1 LRLSQLFGRTLR
13 QVPADAELVSHQLL
27 LRANFIRALGSG
39 LYTYMHLGWRV
50 ALKIQDIFRQEMDAI
65 GCQEM
70 CMPVLQPAALW
81 QNTGRW
87 DSVGPALV
95 KLKDRRGQ
103 DYALAMTHEEVV
115 VELARREIESYRQ
128 LPKLLYHIQTKMRD
142 EIRPRGGLIRVREFI
157 MKDAY
162 SLDVGAAG
170 LDKSYDAIYH
180 AYERIFDRCD
190 LQTIPIEADTGMMGG
205 AVSHEFVLPHPQ
217 GEDRFIGCVQC
228 DYAAN
233 VERAQFVKES
243 REGDLAERVKVATPD
258 CTTIADVAA
267 YVGVPTDETL
277 KAVFYIHDRYT
288 AEGIKSQFLFVL
300 IRGDL
305 EVSETK
311 LLNAIGGGEL
321 RPAEDED
328 ILAVGG
334 VPGYASPIGLDVRDT
349 LEGEGVLVVADDSI
363 QTRSASVSGANEA
376 GYHFTGV
383 NYPRDFEVTLIT
395 DIAQAD
401 TGHTC
406 PRCGGALQAQS
417 AIELG
422 HTFKL
427 GTWYSEAVEAT
438 YLDVNGESRPI
449 VMGSYGIGVG
459 RLMAAIVEVH
469 HDDLGIVW
477 PLSVAPYQI
486 HLIALGPDATVM
498 DEADALYRRLSDA
511 GYEVLYDDR
520 DERAGVKFTDADLIG
535 APLRL
540 TVSERSLDT
549 GGVEIKERHKDERTV
564 VLMEELADWLADWLA
579 GG

>member
-1 LRLSQLFGRTLR
+1 MRLSHLFGRTLR
-13 QVPADAELVSHQLL
+13 QTPADAELISHRLL
-27 LRANFIRALGSG
+27 LRANFIRALGAG
-39 LYTYMHLGWRV
+39 LYSYMHLGWRV
-50 ALKIQDIFRQEMDAI
+50 ALKIQDIFRREMAVID
-65 GCQEM
+65 CQEIH
-70 CMPVLQPAALW
+70 MPVMHPASLW

-87 DSVGPALV
+87 HSVGPALV

-115 VELARREIESYRQ
+115 TELTRREIDSYRQ
-128 LPKLLYHIQTKMRD
+128 LPKLIYHIQTKLRD

-162 SLDVGAAG
+162 SLDTDVAG
-170 LDKSYDAIYH
+170 LDKSYDAFFS
-180 AYERIFDRCD
+180 AYERIFDACD
-190 LQTIPIEADTGMMGG
+190 LSTIAIEADSGMMGG
-205 AVSHEFVLPHPQ
+205 ALSHEFVLPHPH
-217 GEDRFIGCVQC
+217 GEDRLIACTAC

-233 VERAQFVKES
+233 VERAQMLKDIQLTEPT
-243 REGDLAERVKVATPD
+243 ERVKVATPG

-288 AEGIKSQFLFVL
+288 KEGQQGQFLFVL

-305 EVSETK
+305 EVNETK

-321 RPAEDED
+321 RAAEDDE
-328 ILAVGG
+328 ILAIGG
-334 VPGYASPIGLDVRDT
+334 VPGYASPIGLKVRNSLD
-349 LEGEGVLVVADDSI
+349 GEGLLVVADDSVE
-363 QTRSASVSGANEA
+363 TRSSFVSGANDD
-376 GYHFTGV
+376 GFHFTGV
-383 NYPRDFEVTLIT
+383 NYPRDFAVTLIT

-406 PRCGGALQAQS
+406 PRCGGVLEAQS

-427 GTWYSEAVEAT
+427 GTWYSEAVGAT
-438 YLDVNGESRPI
+438 YLDENGDSHPV

-459 RLMAAIVEVH
+459 RLMAAIVEAH
-469 HDDLGIVW
+469 HDEHGIIW
-477 PLSVAPYQI
+477 PKSVAPYQI
-486 HLIALGPDATVM
+486 HLVALGPNPAVM
-498 DEADALYRRLSDA
+498 KEAEALYQRLRSA

-520 DERAGVKFTDADLIG
+520 DERAGVKFADADLIG

-540 TVSERSLDT
+540 TMSKRSLEA
-549 GGVEIKERHKDERTV
+549 GGVEAKERHLDERKVIQLET
-564 VLMEELADWLADWLA
+564 LLDWLVAWWAD
-579 GG
+579 

>member
-1 LRLSQLFGRTLR
+1 MRLSQLFGRTLR
-13 QVPADAELVSHQLL
+13 QVPADAEMTSHQLL
-27 LRANFIRALGSG
+27 LRANFVRALGAG

-50 ALKIQDIFRQEMDAI
+50 ARKIQGIFRQEMDAI
-65 GCQEM
+65 ECQEM
-70 CMPVLQPAALW
+70 HMPVMHPAALW

-115 VELARREIESYRQ
+115 VELARREIDSYRQ
-128 LPKLLYHIQTKMRD
+128 LPKLLYHIQTKLRD

-162 SLDVGAAG
+162 SLDIDAPG
-170 LDKSYDAIYH
+170 LDKSYSAFYQ

-190 LQTIPIEADTGMMGG
+190 VSTIPIEADTGMMGG
-205 AVSHEFVLPHPQ
+205 AASHEFVLPHPQ
-217 GEDRFIGCVQC
+217 GEDRFIGCSQC

-233 VERAQFVKES
+233 VERAEFVKDS
-243 REGDLAERVKVATPD
+243 REGDPAELVKVATPD
-258 CTTIADVAA
+258 CKTIAEVAA
-267 YVGVPTDETL
+267 FLGVPTDETL
-277 KAVFYIHDRYT
+277 KAVFYVHDRYT
-288 AEGIKSQFLFVL
+288 ADGVQSQFLFVL

-305 EVSETK
+305 EVNETK

-321 RPAEDED
+321 RPADDED

-334 VPGYASPIGLDVRDT
+334 VPGYASPIGLRVREA
-349 LEGEGVLVVADDSI
+349 LEGDGVLVVADDSI
-363 QTRSASVSGANEA
+363 HTRSAFVSGANDA

-383 NYPRDFEVTLIT
+383 NYPRDFEVTLVVN
-395 DIAQAD
+395 IAQAG

-406 PRCGGALQAQS
+406 PHCGGALQAQS

-427 GTWYSEAVEAT
+427 GTWYSEAVGAT
-438 YLDVNGESRPI
+438 YLDAEGDSHPI

-459 RLMAAIVEVH
+459 RLMAAIAETH
-469 HDDLGIVW
+469 HDELGLIW
-477 PLSVAPYQI
+477 PRSVAPYQI
-486 HLIALGPDATVM
+486 HLVALGPNEEVM
-498 DEADALYRRLSDA
+498 NEAEALYQRLSAA

-520 DERAGVKFTDADLIG
+520 DERAGVKFADADLIG

-540 TVSERSLDT
+540 TVSRRSLAS
-549 GGVEIKERHKDERTV
+549 GGVEVKERHEQERSV
-564 VLMEELADWLADWLA
+564 VSMEQLTDWLRDWLAD
-579 GG
+579 

>member
-13 QVPADAELVSHQLL
+13 QVPADAELISHQLL
-27 LRANFIRALGSG
+27 LRANFIRALGAG
-39 LYTYMHLGWRV
+39 LYAYMHLGWRV

-70 CMPVLQPAALW
+70 HMPVVHPAALW

-115 VELARREIESYRQ
+115 VELARREIDSYRQ
-128 LPKLLYHIQTKMRD
+128 LPKLVYHIQTKLRD

-162 SLDVGAAG
+162 SLDVDAAG
-170 LDKSYDAIYH
+170 LDKSYDFFYH
-180 AYERIFDRCD
+180 AYERIFERCD
-190 LQTIPIEADTGMMGG
+190 VSTTPIEAEPGMMGG
-205 AVSHEFVLPHPQ
+205 AISHEFVLPHPQ
-217 GEDRFIGCVQC
+217 GEDRLIGCTQC

-233 VERAQFVKES
+233 VERAELVKDS
-243 REGDLAERVKVATPD
+243 RVGALAERVKVATPG

-288 AEGIKSQFLFVL
+288 AGGIQSQFLFVL
-300 IRGDL
+300 LRGDL
-305 EVSETK
+305 EVNETK

-321 RPAEDED
+321 RPAGDED
-328 ILAVGG
+328 ILAIGG
-334 VPGYASPIGLDVRDT
+334 VPGYASPIGLKVRDT
-349 LEGEGVLVVADDSI
+349 LEGDGLLVVADDSI
-363 QTRSASVSGANEA
+363 HTRSAFVSGANEA

-395 DIAQAD
+395 DISQAD

-406 PRCGGALQAQS
+406 PRCGGTLQAQT

-427 GTWYSEAVEAT
+427 GTWYSEAVGAT
-438 YLDVNGESRPI
+438 YLDAEGESYPI

-459 RLMAAIVEVH
+459 RLMAAIVETH
-469 HDDLGIVW
+469 HDAHGVIW
-477 PLSVAPYQI
+477 PRSVAPYQI
-486 HLIALGPDATVM
+486 HLVALGPDANVM
-498 DEADALYRRLSDA
+498 DEAEALYQRLSAA
-511 GYEVLYDDR
+511 GHEVLYDDR
-520 DERAGVKFTDADLIG
+520 DERAGVKFNDADLIG
-535 APLRL
+535 VPLRL
-540 TVSERSLDT
+540 TVSGRSLAA
-549 GGVEIKERHKDERTV
+549 GGVEAKERHKDERV
-564 VLMEELADWLADWLA
+564 IVPMDELVDWLV
-579 GG
+579 G

>member
-1 LRLSQLFGRTLR
+1 MRLSQLFGRTLR
-13 QVPADAELVSHQLL
+13 QVPADAELISHQLL
-27 LRANFIRALGSG
+27 LRANFVRALGSG

-50 ALKIQDIFRQEMDAI
+50 ALKIQEIFRQEMDAVD
-65 GCQEM
+65 CQEIR
-70 CMPVLQPAALW
+70 MPVLNPSALW

-87 DSVGPALV
+87 DSVGPALF
-95 KLKDRRGQ
+95 KLQDRRGQ

-115 VELARREIESYRQ
+115 SELARREIDSYRQ
-128 LPKLLYHIQTKMRD
+128 LPKLIYHIQTKLRD

-162 SLDVGAAG
+162 SLDVDVEG
-170 LDKSYDAIYH
+170 LNKSYDTFYQ
-180 AYERIFDRCD
+180 AYQRIFERCD
-190 LQTIPIEADTGMMGG
+190 VPIDIIEADTGMMGG
-205 AVSHEFVLPHPQ
+205 AVSHEFVLAHPQ
-217 GEDRFIGCVQC
+217 GEDKFIGCHQC

-233 VERAQFVKES
+233 VERAEFIKQK
-243 REGDLAERVKVATPD
+243 REGEVAERVKVATPD

-277 KAVFYIHDRYT
+277 KAVFYVHDRY
-288 AEGIKSQFLFVL
+288 ASEGKSSQFLFVL

-305 EVSETK
+305 DVNETK

-321 RPAEDED
+321 RPAEDQD
-328 ILAVGG
+328 ILDIGG
-334 VPGYASPIGLDVRDT
+334 VPGYASPVGLQVRQT
-349 LEGEGVLVVADDSI
+349 LEGPGVFLIADDSI
-363 QTRSASVSGANEA
+363 QTRSAFVGGANEA

-383 NYPRDFEVTLIT
+383 NYPRDFEVTLMT

-427 GTWYSEAVEAT
+427 GTWYSEAVDAT
-438 YLDVNGESRPI
+438 YLDAEGESHPI

-459 RLMAAIVEVH
+459 RLMAAVIETH
-469 HDDLGIVW
+469 YDKDGIIW
-477 PLSVAPYQI
+477 PRSISPYQI
-486 HLIALGPDATVM
+486 HLLALGPKQKVM
-498 DEADALYRRLSDA
+498 EEAETLYQRLMAA

-520 DERAGVKFTDADLIG
+520 DERAGVKFADADLIG
-535 APLRL
+535 VPLRL
-540 TVSERSLDT
+540 TISKRSLSA
-549 GGVEIKERHKDERTV
+549 GGIEVKRRHEQERTV
-564 VLMEELADWLADWLA
+564 IVLDELMAWLETET
-579 GG
+579 